1 MTDAATP
8 AGPPADSPTTVSDKP
23 VIVGKAPTE
32 LGGRL
37 ATIAVA
43 SALLMEFLD
52 STALSTAMPTLARA
66 FQTDPI
72 HLKLALTSYIL
83 ALAVVVPASGW
94 MADRFGP
101 RRIFLGAMAA
111 FLAGSMLCGFAH
123 SLGQL
128 VLFRIIQGIGGGMMT
143 PVGRLIVLASAP
155 RDKLVAA
162 MSWYTMPALVG
173 PLLGPPLAGF
183 ILSVASWQWIFFVN
197 IPIGILGAAAV
208 MRFVPQLKRPDPGRF
223 DVKGFILASLAISSL
238 VFATE
243 TAGLP
248 ILPPWLVVAIALI
261 AVVSSASFIYHAL
274 HTEKPVLNIRLFRFP
289 TLRAALIGG
298 LLVRLGIGATP
309 FLLPLLL
316 QVGLGWSPLKAGLVS
331 IFTALGA
338 FLSKPALPGVIRR
351 FGFRQTLI
359 VANLAGA
366 FLTAA
371 PALFRD
377 WTPVVVIM
385 GLLALTGFVRSTQF
399 TATNTVG
406 YSDLPDDLV
415 SNAATLS
422 TVLQQIGLCLGI
434 SLGGVMLQVARGSS
448 GQLTPERFVIP
459 FVVIGAITSLG
470 GIAYRQLRREPGELR
485 ARNINAPVASQNK
498 S

>member
-1 MTDAATP
+1 MPESAPAA
-8 AGPPADSPTTVSDKP
+8 APPAQPLQETKDTS
-23 VIVGKAPTE
+23 VIVGRAPSE
-32 LGGRL
+32 MGGRL

-101 RRIFLGAMAA
+101 RRIFLGAMGA
-111 FLAGSMLCGFAH
+111 FLGGSILCGFAQ
-123 SLGQL
+123 SVPEL

-183 ILSVASWQWIFFVN
+183 ILSIASWQWIFFVN
-197 IPIGILGAAAV
+197 IPVGVLGAAAV
-208 MRFVPQLKRPDPGRF
+208 MRFVPQLKRPDPGKF
-223 DVKGFILASLAISSL
+223 DVKGFIIASVAISSF

-243 TAGLP
+243 TAGLS
-248 ILPPWLVVAIALI
+248 ILPLPLVLGVGAVALI
-261 AVVSSASFIYHAL
+261 SSAGFVYHAL
-274 HTEKPVLNIRLFRFP
+274 RTDKPVLNIRLFRYP

-309 FLLPLLL
+309 FLMPLLL
-316 QVGLGWSPLKAGLVS
+316 QVGLEWSPLKAGSIS

-338 FLSKPALPGVIRR
+338 FLSKPVLPGVIRR
-351 FGFRQTLI
+351 YGFRQTLV

-371 PALFRD
+371 PAVFRD
-377 WTPVVVIM
+377 WTPLALIM
-385 GLLALTGFVRSTQF
+385 AVLALTGFVRSTQF

-406 YSDLPDDLV
+406 YSDLPDHLV

-434 SLGGVMLQVARGSS
+434 SLGGVMLQIARGAS
-448 GQLTPERFVIP
+448 GQLTPDRFVIP

-470 GIAYRQLRREPGELR
+470 GVAYRQLRAEVGEMPKRDLQDSR
-485 ARNINAPVASQNK
+485 PVSTG
-498 S
+498 

>member
-1 MTDAATP
+1 MPDAATP
-8 AGPPADSPTTVSDKP
+8 AGPASSLEDKP
-23 VIVGKAPTE
+23 AIVGPPPNEMGA
-32 LGGRL
+32 RL

-66 FQTDPI
+66 FHTDPI

-101 RRIFLGAMAA
+101 RRIFLGAMSA
-111 FLAGSMLCGFAH
+111 FLLGSMLCGFAH
-123 SLGQL
+123 SLGEL

-173 PLLGPPLAGF
+173 PLLGPPIAGF

-197 IPIGILGAAAV
+197 IPIGVLGAAAV
-208 MRFVPQLKRPDPGRF
+208 IQFVPQLKRPDPGRF
-223 DVKGFILASLAISSL
+223 DIKGFLLASLAISTI

-243 TAGLP
+243 TAGLS
-248 ILPPWLVVAIALI
+248 ILPLWLVAILGLIALG
-261 AVVSSASFIYHAL
+261 SSAAFIYHAL
-274 HTEKPVLNIRLFRFP
+274 NTEKPVLNIRLFRFP

-338 FLSKPALPGVIRR
+338 FLSKPVLPGVIRR
-351 FGFRQTLI
+351 YGFRQTLI

-366 FLTAA
+366 FLTAT
-371 PALFRD
+371 PAFFRD
-377 WTPVVVIM
+377 WTPIVVVM

-406 YSDLPDDLV
+406 YSDLPDGLV

-434 SLGGVMLQVARGSS
+434 SLGGVMLQLARGSS
-448 GQLTPERFVIP
+448 GRLTPDRFIIP
-459 FVVIGAITSLG
+459 FVAIGAITSLG
-470 GIAYRQLRREPGELR
+470 GIAYRQLRKESGEMPKREPVKT
-485 ARNINAPVASQNK
+485 VAIQTPS
-498 S
+498 

>member
-8 AGPPADSPTTVSDKP
+8 TGPPADKP
-23 VIVGKAPTE
+23 QLADEKPAIVGKAPSE
-32 LGGRL
+32 MGARL

-66 FQTDPI
+66 FDTDPI

-94 MADRFGP
+94 MADKFGP
-101 RRIFLGAMAA
+101 RRVFLGAMGA

-123 SLGQL
+123 SLGEL
-128 VLFRIIQGIGGGMMT
+128 VAFRIVQGIGGGMMT

-197 IPIGILGAAAV
+197 IPIGIAGAAAV

-223 DVKGFILASLAISSL
+223 DVKGFILASLAISTL

-243 TAGLP
+243 TAGLS
-248 ILPPWLVVAIALI
+248 ILPPTMVIGIGAVAI
-261 AVVSSASFIYHAL
+261 VSSAGFIYHAL
-274 HTEKPVLNIRLFRFP
+274 HTEKPVLNIRLFRYP

-338 FLSKPALPGVIRR
+338 FLSKPVLPGLIRR
-351 FGFRQTLI
+351 HGFRQTLV

-366 FLTAA
+366 VLTAT

-377 WTPVVVIM
+377 WTPLPIII
-385 GLLALTGFVRSTQF
+385 GLLALNGFVRSTQF

-406 YSDLPDDLV
+406 YSDLPDELV

-422 TVLQQIGLCLGI
+422 TVLQQIGLCFGI
-434 SLGGVMLQVARGSS
+434 SLGGVMLQLARGSS
-448 GQLTPERFVIP
+448 GLLTPDRFVIP
-459 FVVIGAITSLG
+459 FVAIGAITSLG
-470 GIAYRQLRREPGELR
+470 GIAYRQLKKETGEMPKR
-485 ARNINAPVASQNK
+485 GASAPAVVNGAS
-498 S
+498 